1 MRYRFYREHKY
12 VSSALNDVERL
23 TAKTDFRNP
32 AARKKLQEEF
42 EGLKEM
48 LEGHAEWENTRIH
61 ELLRRKNSKVHG
73 DAEADHKV
81 QDEQLAQL
89 QKLLHQAET
98 EELGYKFYL
107 AYRKFV
113 SDNLA
118 HLHEEE
124 TIILPELQR
133 LYTDEELR
141 AIDFDTYKRMT
152 PEQMVDMMKVL
163 FPHMNPSDQEAF
175 IKDMTD
181 SEPEKFKVA
190 WKTYLN
196 KSDLLR

>member
-1 MRYRFYREHKY
+1 MRYRLYREHKY

-23 TAKTDFRNP
+23 AAKTDFRNP
-32 AARKKLQEEF
+32 SDRKKLQEEF
-42 EGLKEM
+42 EGLKGM

-81 QDEQLAQL
+81 QDEQLADL
-89 QKLLHQAET
+89 EELLNQAKT
-98 EELGYKFYL
+98 EEAGYQFYL

-124 TIILPELQR
+124 TIILPELHR

-141 AIDFDTYKRMT
+141 ALDFDTYNKMT

-163 FPHMNPSDQEAF
+163 FPHMSLCDREAF

-181 SEPEKFKVA
+181 SEPEKFKKA
-190 WKTYLN
+190 WSTY
-196 KSDLLR
+196 S